1 MKDRQPTKVL
11 SNGAIRYG
19 IYNAD
24 GSLNHYEYMKREDAP
39 SVEGTPLNKA
49 SLLSDATAQKVW
61 PNADTRP
68 ADPTVNQALNKLAGG
83 TAAIGDIMMT
93 TRDIDSASWLLCNG
107 QYITEEQYPELFN
120 TLRVSA
126 SAAPWSTELLPAT
139 SGTSTEATL
148 SYANGYWFYSVD
160 AHLYYSPDLISWT
173 DITPSDLAKY
183 GDTAL
188 KITQFFSMH
197 YNQGVYVCA
206 AQVSTLNDT
215 KYMCLYSDQ
224 LQHTGWKLSY
234 ILTKPQYG
242 SSVVYEPCTKLII
255 AEGTYYFSYYAY
267 AGSYYGTD
275 YNEWH
280 YVYHTTTLTETI
292 SETSWTESNNV
303 SSNIYPVLYDAVSK
317 YFYGNKYQYV
327 GSGTFQGISRTR
339 TLLSANAWSD
349 LTLPSAAADVT
360 GYAVAANDIAIATF
374 SSSKSQIYRS
384 TDMGMSYVSLL
395 STELQNKHF
404 GEVCLLSG
412 ILCAWAGNGDKNI
425 YMFNADN
432 TDVQTVVSDVPIQ
445 GVFAHSTNVIAICSS
460 DLTQIVHQDFTHSK
474 KKLPN
479 ISPDSRSKAYIKALE
494 E

>member
-11 SNGAIRYG
+11 ANGAIRYG
-19 IYNAD
+19 IYRED
-24 GSLNHYEYMKREDAP
+24 GTLDHYEYMKREDAP

-49 SLLSDATAQKVW
+49 NLLSDATAQKVW
-61 PNADTRP
+61 PNANTRP

-83 TAAIGDIMMT
+83 TAAIGDIMLT

-126 SAAPWSTELLPAT
+126 SAVPWSTELLPTT
-139 SGTSTEATL
+139 SGNPDTVAL
-148 SYANGYWFYSVD
+148 SYANGYWFYTVD

-183 GDTAL
+183 GAAAL
-188 KITQFFSMH
+188 TLTRLFSMH
-197 YNQGVYVCA
+197 YNQGLYVCA
-206 AQVSTLNDT
+206 ARVSTNNGI

-234 ILTKPQYG
+234 ILTKPDYG
-242 SSVVYEPCTKLII
+242 PVVIYEPCINLII

-267 AGSYYGTD
+267 AGSYYGAD

-292 SETSWTESNNV
+292 SETSWTEGNNV

-317 YFYGNKYQYV
+317 YFYGDKHQYV

-384 TDMGMSYVSLL
+384 TDMGASYVSLL
-395 STELQNKHF
+395 STELQDKFF

-412 ILCAWAGNGDKNI
+412 ILCAWSGNDPKYI
-425 YMFNADN
+425 YMFNSGSADA
-432 TDVQTVVSDVPIQ
+432 QTVMSDVSIRD
-445 GVFAHSTNVIAICSS
+445 VFAHSASAIAICSS
-460 DLTQIVHQDFTHSK
+460 DLTSIVHQDFTHSK
-474 KKLPN
+474 KKLPS